1 MKKIIALLLTALLVA
16 GMLAA
21 CGEEATT
28 TAETT
33 AATEAPTEDTR
44 PKLSA
49 TELQAIALAEA
60 GMPAEYLNSI
70 DIHQGDYDGKECVS
84 VQLIIRDKDYE
95 FIIDVH
101 TGEVLLS
108 VFPEG

>member
-1 MKKIIALLLTALLVA
+1 MKKLIALILTALLLV
-16 GMLAA
+16 GVLAA
-21 CGEEATT
+21 CGS
-28 TAETT
+28 TADKGAEETT
-33 AATEAPTEDTR
+33 AAPTEDTR

-49 TELQAIALAEA
+49 TQLQEIALAEA
-60 GMPAEYLNSI
+60 GADAEMLNSI

-84 VQLIIRDKDYE
+84 VQLIIRDRDYE

-108 VFPEG
+108 VFPEN

>member
-1 MKKIIALLLTALLVA
+1 MKKIFALLLTALLMTA
-16 GMLAA
+16 LLAA
-21 CGEEATT
+21 CGEEA
-28 TAETT
+28 AAPETT

-49 TELQAIALAEA
+49 TEIQAIALAEA

-70 DIHQGDYDGKECVS
+70 DIHQGEYDGKECVS

-95 FIIDVH
+95 FVLDVH
-101 TGEVLLS
+101 TGEVLVA
-108 VFPEG
+108 VFPEN